1 MRLFHPYGISQYTA
15 ESTLTSLNCPF
26 PCIYLLPPSLCGPS
40 AHTQHRAWIPRNKI
54 VEPTKAGKAE
64 LQKFPSRGWILT
76 MVKGWKRRKGKARG
90 SGVFLHAT
98 EAAQLTSCTALFVL
112 ADLGARIWLWAGFCQ
127 GWSVFDSHHV
137 QVSSYAFVSHVP
149 LSASPQNNGFLG
161 ISMLSI
167 RENNNVSSMTVC

>member
-1 MRLFHPYGISQYTA
+1 MGHFHPYKISWYCA

-26 PCIYLLPPSLCGPS
+26 LCIYLLPPSLGGPS

-64 LQKFPSRGWILT
+64 CFSRGWILT
-76 MVKGWKRRKGKARG
+76 VVKGWKRRKGKARG
-90 SGVFLHAT
+90 SGIFLHAT
-98 EAAQLTSCTALFVL
+98 EAAQLTPCTALFVL

-137 QVSSYAFVSHVP
+137 
-149 LSASPQNNGFLG
+149 
-161 ISMLSI
+161 
-167 RENNNVSSMTVC
+167 